1 MHTTFSLNGT
11 GVNRWARANSGESS
25 SKRAVVR
32 SASPYTLGIM
42 ARKRTAPGASG
53 HDAGEDSEDRPDQDA
68 EKHERFGPLAVE
80 RHVKDDGR
88 ALILYTDCEGG
99 P

>member
-1 MHTTFSLNGT
+1 
-11 GVNRWARANSGESS
+11 
-25 SKRAVVR
+25 
-32 SASPYTLGIM
+32 M
-42 ARKRTAPGASG
+42 ARKRPAPGASG
-53 HDAGEDSEDRPDQDA
+53 HDGGEASEGRPDQDA
-68 EKHERFGPLAVE
+68 EKRERFGPLAVE